1 MYFLHYNTT
10 RQGISNRLVF
20 GWSAPR
26 CGSHKVRMM
35 SNGKKK
41 IAVIGA
47 GNVGATCAFVLAQ
60 KKLGDIV
67 LLDIFEGFAK
77 GKALDMSQG
86 GQILNYD
93 GSITGTS
100 DYADI
105 AGADVVVVTSGF
117 PRQPGMSREDLIGK
131 NADIVSQVGAGIREY
146 APDSVIVM
154 VTNPLDLMT
163 YHMQKVTGFPHHR
176 VVGQAG
182 ILDSARMTHFVA
194 QEIGCS
200 NEDVQAMVLG
210 GHGDTMV
217 PLPRYTTV
225 GGISITQLLD
235 SDTIDAISART
246 AGGGGEIV
254 KLLERGSAFYAPG
267 SAAAI
272 MAEAVVKDRK
282 RLLPCSAYLTG
293 QYGLDDIYIGVPVT
307 LGKNGV
313 EGIIELELEN
323 SELES
328 LQGSANFY
336 KEQLVELLGY

>member
-1 MYFLHYNTT
+1 MASGN
-10 RQGISNRLVF
+10 
-20 GWSAPR
+20 A
-26 CGSHKVRMM
+26 
-35 SNGKKK
+35 K
-41 IAVIGA
+41 ITVIGA

-60 KKLGDIV
+60 KKLGEIV

-93 GSITGTS
+93 GKITGTS

-105 AGADVVVVTSGF
+105 AGSDVVVVTSGF

-131 NADIVSQVGAGIREY
+131 NADIITEVGSGIKEY

-163 YHMQKVTGFPHHR
+163 YHMQKVTGFPYHR

-182 ILDSARMTHFVA
+182 ILDSARMTHFIA

-225 GGISITQLLD
+225 GGIPITQLLD
-235 SDTIDAISART
+235 QDTIDAISKRT

-272 MAEAVVKDRK
+272 MAESVVKDRK
-282 RLLPCSAYLTG
+282 RLLPCSAHLSG
-293 QYGLDDIYIGVPVT
+293 QYGLDDIYIGVPVI
-307 LGKNGV
+307 LGKNGI
-313 EGIIELELEN
+313 EKIIELELED
-323 SELES
+323 SERES
-328 LQGSANFY
+328 LQGSAMFY
-336 KEQLVELLGY
+336 KEQLNNLLGY